1 MQTLPTTVGELSPML
16 PRLATPL
23 SDNELEQL
31 QSKTLEKLL
40 GSFERWQ
47 RFWCPVLSFLQAI
60 CTFHIF
66 VYVFQVSGQSNQAV
80 WQVSLRF
87 GGERMAESC

>member
-1 MQTLPTTVGELSPML
+1 ML

-23 SDNELEQL
+23 SDDELEQL

-66 VYVFQVSGQSNQAV
+66 VYVFQVSGQRRRMRNQPV
-80 WQVSLRF
+80 LQVLLRF
-87 GGERMAESC
+87 NAERMPESW